1 MNDKAIYQAILK
13 DFNDKTNKYKTFA
26 TTPTTSRSRATD
38 AISREAAPEKTMD
51 YTVEEGDFLG
61 GIADKFETSTEHL
74 QELNDIPNPDVIHTG
89 QVLKVPDH
97 SNAEPP

>member
-1 MNDKAIYQAILK
+1 
-13 DFNDKTNKYKTFA
+13 
-26 TTPTTSRSRATD
+26 
-38 AISREAAPEKTMD
+38 MD